1 MVYFQSIKASPS
13 PSGPNANAVP
23 FFDRLYPAGHS
34 IPLGYVATGLVTLA
48 ILTPAAALPGM
59 SADQALETGAM
70 YAETLGIAVGFSL
83 SLKSVVFRYRPY
95 AYSAAPAAF
104 ANPDI
109 VNSFPSNHTTLAFA
123 SAIFAGYVF
132 DSSHPDS
139 PYRWAVWGAGL
150 SLATTT
156 AVLRVLSGDHFLSDV
171 VAGAAL
177 GAACGFIVPR
187 LHTIGA
193 GEPRPGGT
201 GLSFELLPDGATL
214 KLSFAP

>member
-1 MVYFQSIKASPS
+1 
-13 PSGPNANAVP
+13 
-23 FFDRLYPAGHS
+23 
-34 IPLGYVATGLVTLA
+34 
-48 ILTPAAALPGM
+48 
-59 SADQALETGAM
+59 M

-171 VAGAAL
+171 SPAPPSAPPADSSCPGSTLSEPESRGPAG
-177 GAACGFIVPR
+177 
-187 LHTIGA
+187 
-193 GEPRPGGT
+193 
-201 GLSFELLPDGATL
+201 PDSPSNFSPTERR
-214 KLSFAP
+214 